1 MTTLIYRGIIAI
13 VVALI
18 GWNLFTEK
26 KLTMQLNCALVLI
39 PMVLRLLMFK

>member
-1 MTTLIYRGIIAI
+1 MITIIYRLLVVM

-26 KLTMQLNCALVLI
+26 KLTMQMNAAMVLI
-39 PMVLRLLMFK
+39 PMVMRALMIK